1 MPALANEAEKR
12 FWRIFSL
19 IPGARTVPLSPGDRD
34 ASENSPASPLYS
46 SAGLGPA
53 GDQPGW
59 ATGTAL
65 DLRGANE
72 DRGPRRRNL
81 AEIRHAFET
90 PFVAAEQRL
99 VGLELLVRPDVQ
111 RDGVDADAGNV
122 ALRDQELAGILGEAR
137 EVERVRLIGTQVGLG
152 VAGLHV
158 PARLHEHAATPGQAT
173 MVLLPRLDV
182 IDGHGT
188 VRVPLGALADV
199 DDRSRDDQAAHG
211 NLFRVWVLAMKWQ
224 GASMCVPL
232 WSMSSHLLT

>member
-1 MPALANEAEKR
+1 DGIQRAFHRAPAKPARGYPLERPSQRGGLRAVNA
-12 FWRIFSL
+12 IAQQ
-19 IPGARTVPLSPGDRD
+19 PGRPSGRDR
-34 ASENSPASPLYS
+34 SENHPASPVYS
-46 SAGLGPA
+46 RAGLGPA

-59 ATGTAL
+59 ATGAAL

-81 AEIRHAFET
+81 AEIRRAFET

-99 VGLELLVRPDVQ
+99 VGLELLGRADVQ

-158 PARLHEHAATPGQAT
+158 PARIHEHGATPVQAT
-173 MVLLPRLDV
+173 MILLPRLDV

-188 VRVPLGALADV
+188 VRVP
-199 DDRSRDDQAAHG
+199 
-211 NLFRVWVLAMKWQ
+211 
-224 GASMCVPL
+224 
-232 WSMSSHLLT
+232 